1 MSKDG
6 FNIKEGVLN
15 VLKSLL
21 KNEEFIDAVID
32 LILGKPGAGKEAK
45 SMLEKESY
53 SQTLNEAV
61 AIHRVMKQ
69 RLNEEDKPEEGVKEE
84 GGVKRFFKMLW
95 ELRKKSAK
103 FKRKVTWKAIK
114 KPGVLVA
121 LIRLIATE
129 GTDAVALKTVLVA
142 FGEAAVEV
150 AAEDEEMKL
159 AVNEVAMAKRLRNT
173 LSRSVLS
180 EEFEDRYGGRMP
192 VNVYTGR
199 FQPFHLGHL
208 SNLEEAAKR
217 GLRTVICPV
226 MAGKTPKSQ
235 AAHPFN
241 GEIEDEM
248 FNRIKSTYGD
258 LIADI
263 IPISRPSLDN
273 WVEAIRE
280 RGMEPIT
287 WTTGI
292 DRKPAYEGM
301 IERYGKDF
309 NLVDTFE
316 VIGLDKDIDAEGG
329 SADDTGKIS
338 GTAIRQCLMDG
349 NEDGFRAQMPRCLW
363 DMYDV
368 MRDVLVNPNS
378 EVEVK
383 QYGELSE
390 VCGIR
395 GFRAPINEEIG
406 NFIRKNRK
414 L

>member
-69 RLNEEDKPEEGVKEE
+69 CLNEEEEPEEKEDKEE
-84 GGVKRFFKMLW
+84 GGLKHFFKMLW

-150 AAEDEEMKL
+150 AEEDEEFKDFKL
-159 AVNEVAMAKRLRNT
+159 SLAEGVEGAMPINIFA
-173 LSRSVLS
+173 
-180 EEFEDRYGGRMP
+180 GRC
-192 VNVYTGR
+192 
-199 FQPFHLGHL
+199 QPFTLAHLKCL
-208 SNLEEAAKR
+208 EAAKEQEGLKTLLCTIPGR
-217 GLRTVICPV
+217 GDESRPIY
-226 MAGKTPKSQ
+226 
-235 AAHPFN
+235 
-241 GEIEDEM
+241 GELQEKMLNALKEAYPDLIEDWA
-248 FNRIKSTYGD
+248 F
-258 LIADI
+258 
-263 IPISRPSLDN
+263 
-273 WVEAIRE
+273 
-280 RGMEPIT
+280 
-287 WTTGI
+287 
-292 DRKPAYEGM
+292 
-301 IERYGKDF
+301 IERSFTSFWLPEAEKRNLEPVSLSCGTDRIEMYRKTVLGYAEKYGLNPDF
-309 NLVDTFE
+309 KLIHVDRGEDDISATKAREFLINDDREGFE
-316 VIGLDKDIDAEGG
+316 SIVPE
-329 SADDTGKIS
+329 
-338 GTAIRQCLMDG
+338 CLY
-349 NEDGFRAQMPRCLW
+349 
-363 DMYDV
+363 DMYDEF
-368 MRDVLVNPNS
+368 RSAVLKANGM
-378 EVEVK
+378 EVPA
-383 QYGELSE
+383 QYGALSE
-390 VCGIR
+390 ICGLR